1 MKNTIAISLA
11 VLSTLM
17 ISGCGGGG
25 SPSTGGTPAPAPP
38 STPQNTGHVGD
49 GYIEGA
55 YVCHDSNS
63 NMSCLDETYTTTAA
77 DGSFTLSNYD
87 ATLDVLVEI
96 PVGAVDNGPFADG
109 STTPRPFIARTW
121 YYYPAGVANANS
133 EPIFIGPLSTLVFAQ
148 IQYNPGISVADA
160 VSTVSSGLGV
170 DGDSFLDNYL
180 EDNSTEANLTHI
192 IAEIV
197 GGGIV
202 NVTSTTGTTQD
213 IDAILAD
220 LGSIATT
227 ANETNTSSNTY
238 NPGGYTPTGYT
249 GTSTTVNLA
258 YQETA
263 DLHTLLQSCGLKAF
277 EEWDSNPGVTPKEHK
292 ELCLETDA
300 DTGGL
305 KLTFT
310 EKYYQTNVWTLDT
323 LKSSG
328 QVPFLADASDTL
340 IDMDNVNSSTQDI
353 YPLRFFPAIEQSHA
367 GGSAIFKS
375 GILEYKMIVSEADI
389 SGVLGSNLPKG
400 QSIDP
405 LVNNVTFGT
414 GDKIYKAIMILQD
427 KMYSVDNGHNFSN
440 STSTPSTQ
448 SRNYI
453 VFDEGT
459 TGGANFLPMPNSTD
473 IVTMMGLTDT
483 DFIVEYEDSNNF
495 TKISVTVPYNA
506 NNIINTLNIE
516 HISNGSNGGVIS
528 VAFYTIEQHNGTPF
542 LVIHSFFDVGQD
554 IFIGKVSSVDSTN
567 FIYGVVSPEN
577 MSIDVTQGG
586 YQDGDI
592 MDDIMINTS
601 ARDRI
606 LNQNSITILP

>member
-25 SPSTGGTPAPAPP
+25 SPSTGGTPTPTP
-38 STPQNTGHVGD
+38 SLTPQNTGHVGD

-63 NMSCLDETYTTTAA
+63 DMSCLDETYTTTAA

-96 PVGAVDNGPFADG
+96 PVGAVDNGPFSDG
-109 STTPRPFIARTW
+109 STTPRPFTVRTW

-148 IQYNPGISVADA
+148 ILYNPGISVADA
-160 VSTVSSGLGV
+160 VSTVSAGLGI

-180 EDNSTEANLTHI
+180 EDNSTESNLTQI

-249 GTSTTVNLA
+249 GTTTTANLS
-258 YQETA
+258 YQQTA

-277 EEWDSNPGVTPKEHK
+277 EEWDSNAAATPKEHK

-300 DTGGL
+300 DTGDL

-353 YPLRFFPAIEQSHA
+353 YPLRLFPAIELSHT
-367 GGSAIFKS
+367 GGSAIFRS

-389 SGVLGSNLPKG
+389 SGVSGSNLPKG

-405 LVNNVTFGT
+405 LVNNVTFGA

-427 KMYSVDNGHNFSN
+427 KMYSVDNGHNFLN
-440 STSTPSTQ
+440 STSTPSTH

-483 DFIVEYEDSNNF
+483 DFIVEYEDSSNF
-495 TKISVTVPYNA
+495 TKISVTAPYNA

-542 LVIHSFFDVGQD
+542 LVISGFFGVGQD
-554 IFIGKVSSVDSTN
+554 IFIGKVSSIDN
-567 FIYGVVSPEN
+567 ADFIYGVVSPAN

-601 ARDRI
+601 ARDSI
-606 LNQNSITILP
+606 LNQNNITVNP